1 MSTERVVIAEI
12 LRSRGN
18 RGEVLAES
26 TTDVPGRL
34 EGLKQV
40 NVRRADGMELTL
52 DAEQV
57 WRHGEQWVFKF
68 AGVDSIDA
76 ADALRGAEVWISKL
90 ERGELPAGEYF
101 RSDLLGCLVWDEATG
116 RDLGTVTGFEQY
128 GGPLLLEV
136 KMEGREVLIP
146 FVPEICRTVDVQAR
160 RIGAAVP
167 DGLLDL

>member
-1 MSTERVVIAEI
+1 MIAEI

-34 EGLKQV
+34 EELKRA
-40 NVRRADGMELTL
+40 NVRRADGVDVTL
-52 DAEQV
+52 DVEQI

-68 AGVDSIDA
+68 AGIDSIDKA
-76 ADALRGAEVWISKL
+76 EELRGADVWISKS

-116 RDLGTVTGFEQY
+116 RDLGPVTGFEQY
-128 GGPLLLEV
+128 GGPLLLAV
-136 KMEGREVLIP
+136 TMDGREVLIP
-146 FVPEICRTVDVQAR
+146 FVPEICRTVDVQAK
-160 RIGAAVP
+160 RIGAALP
-167 DGLLDL
+167 DGLLEL